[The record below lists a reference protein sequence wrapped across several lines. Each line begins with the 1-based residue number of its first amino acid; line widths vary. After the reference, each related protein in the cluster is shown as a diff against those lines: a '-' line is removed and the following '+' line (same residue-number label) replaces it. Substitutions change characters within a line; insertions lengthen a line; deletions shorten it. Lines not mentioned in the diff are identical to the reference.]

1 MNCIDVQRLIMPFI
15 NDELS
20 NGQLEEFIHHIRNCP
35 NCMEELEVYYVLLA
49 GMKQLDD
56 DKELS
61 NDFHQ
66 DFMDL
71 IRLSEERIIHQKFL
85 HIRKRIVL
93 IILIS
98 LVAVASSL
106 RLGEF
111 VVEDVLNAGP
121 KKSVY
126 MTESLFIV
134 EELGDLSED
143 SKNYGKENLS
153 GIMLDNLPEIYAY
166 LKQRDTEGAIL
177 MKEAFGDRIW
187 DEYKAPRG
195 IGRRYRIPNWIT
207 GVY

>member
-20 NGQLEEFIHHIRNCP
+20 NSQLEELIHHIRNCP
-35 NCMEELEVYYVLLA
+35 NCMEELEVYYVLLS
-49 GMKQLDD
+49 GMRQLDN

-71 IRLSEERIIHQKFL
+71 IKLSEERIIHQKFL

-98 LVAVASSL
+98 VVAVASSV

-121 KKSVY
+121 KTSVY
-126 MTESLFIV
+126 LIDNLFFI
-134 EELGDLSED
+134 EELADFGKDSE
-143 SKNYGKENLS
+143 SYGKNNLS
-153 GIMLDNLPEIYAY
+153 GIMLDRLPEIYAY
-166 LKQRDTEGAIL
+166 LKQTDTEGAGR
-177 MKEAFGDRIW
+177 MKETFGTRIW
-187 DEYKAPRG
+187 DGYKAPRG
-195 IGRRYRIPNWIT
+195 IGRRYLVPNWIT
-207 GVY
+207 GIY